1 MAAITFNEQD
11 VENQG
16 TVTIEVHSW
25 DYVFAL
31 VYGIVLLI
39 SLVGVAK
46 YAIRAQVLT
55 IAIMV
60 TNVFSIG
67 CKYSHFG
74 PIILIYLQIERCYSW
89 CSLVRM
95 ETKLSQTRDAH
106 FTTFSLRLHTT
117 ASQ

>member
-1 MAAITFNEQD
+1 M
-11 VENQG
+11 
-16 TVTIEVHSW
+16 TIEVHSW

-60 TNVFSIG
+60 TNVLSIG
-67 CKYSHFG
+67 CKYMLPSLTFVIFTDREVLFLVLFG
-74 PIILIYLQIERCYSW
+74 TEGDKVVSDQGRSFYYFFFALAYHC
-89 CSLVRM
+89 
-95 ETKLSQTRDAH
+95 
-106 FTTFSLRLHTT
+106 FTVVSFLLLLNW
-117 ASQ
+117 